1 MFSKATPHR
10 RLSTHHI
17 HSSACPIQSTKT
29 VLLKTVGSLQ
39 LLT

>member
-1 MFSKATPHR
+1 MLSKARRRR

-17 HSSACPIQSTKT
+17 HSSACPVQSTKT
-29 VLLKTVGSLQ
+29 VLLETVGSLQ